1 MSAEIAQ
8 SGFHAGEHSFYRALV
23 LRRQL
28 VLVAL
33 TAALLLSF
41 CLDLA
46 LGPARFSLAE
56 VVSAL
61 FSPDTVSQQ
70 ARVILWEIRMPVA
83 LMALVVGASL
93 SIAGA
98 QMQTILSN
106 PLASPFTLGI
116 SAGASFGAALALA
129 FGVVVVPTAVE
140 YVVPINA
147 FVMAMVTSF
156 LIYAMSLKRGVTIET
171 IVLLGIAMVFIFNS
185 LMALIQFFSSQQAV
199 AAVVFWTMGSLTK
212 ATWPKFWIALG
223 VLVTVLPLLARH
235 GWALTAMRLGD
246 AKAESMGVKPRAL
259 RLEVLVLVSLLAA
272 IAVAFVGTIGFIG
285 LVGPHIARM
294 LVGEDQRFFLPGS
307 ALCGA
312 LILSIGSVLSKVIIP
327 ARSFPSASSRRWS
340 ASLLP
345 VPDPQSQEGHMVTL
359 QLDRLSARYGRRQIL
374 AEISTPRFEGGRVVA
389 LLGPNAAGKS
399 TLFRRIFGCS
409 RAAVKYASTVLPRRG
424 RWRTCPRTLAS
435 MQCSRSTNRYYW
447 HVCRAEP

>member
-8 SGFHAGEHSFYRALV
+8 TIEQTKGHGFYRALV

-28 VLVAL
+28 ILLAL
-33 TAALLLSF
+33 TLALALSF
-41 CLDLA
+41 CIDLA
-46 LGPARFSLAE
+46 LGPARFSLGE
-56 VVSAL
+56 VIAAL
-61 FSPDTVSQQ
+61 ATPDAVSQQ

-129 FGVVVVPTAVE
+129 FGVVIVPAAVE

-147 FVMAMVTSF
+147 FVMAMVTAF
-156 LIYAMSLKRGVTIET
+156 LIHAMSLRRGVTIET

-212 ATWPKFWIALG
+212 ATWPKFWVALT
-223 VLVTVLPLLARH
+223 VLVAVLPLLARH

-246 AKAESMGVKPRAL
+246 TKAESMGVNPRAL
-259 RLEVLVLVSLLAA
+259 RLEVMVLVSLLAA

-294 LVGEDQRFFLPGS
+294 LVGEDQRFFLPGA

-312 LILSIGSVLSKVIIP
+312 LILSIGSVLSKIILPGTVIPIGIITSLVGIP
-327 ARSFPSASSRRWS
+327 FFLFLILNHKKASW
-340 ASLLP
+340 
-345 VPDPQSQEGHMVTL
+345 
-359 QLDRLSARYGRRQIL
+359 
-374 AEISTPRFEGGRVVA
+374 
-389 LLGPNAAGKS
+389 
-399 TLFRRIFGCS
+399 
-409 RAAVKYASTVLPRRG
+409 
-424 RWRTCPRTLAS
+424 
-435 MQCSRSTNRYYW
+435 
-447 HVCRAEP
+447 